1 MADITVK
8 ELKEKMA
15 NEDGFILIDVR
26 EPYEHEDYDIGGNL
40 IPLGDIPAALGDLDE
55 YKDNEIIVYCRTG
68 RRSASAQA
76 FLQQHGFKNVR
87 NLLGGMVAWKDTFG
101 SAK

>member
-1 MADITVK
+1 MDITVK

-26 EPYEHEDYDIGGNL
+26 EPHEHADFDIGGNL
-40 IPLGDIPAALGDLDE
+40 IPLGDVPNALADLEE
-55 YKDNEIIVYCRTG
+55 YKDREIIVYCRSG

-76 FLQQHGFKNVR
+76 FMQQNGFTYVR
-87 NLLGGMVAWKDTFG
+87 NLEGGMLAWEEAFG
-101 SAK
+101 RTK